1 VSAEVWLN
9 PPKLKAFCV
18 PRTKSADLS
27 NRLPKRP
34 VLPGFTSVAD
44 GARGMALP
52 STYSVV
58 LTARTRRVP
67 ACDADAGDEAH
78 QGPPEREVPARDCFT
93 PGSQGGKLRFVA
105 TLRVTVSRKLPGP
118 TTTGDRTLTTDWKH
132 KATDHYCVR
141 PWSEIYEPD
150 PARLSLGM

>member
-34 VLPGFTSVAD
+34 VFARFYVRGGRRSRY
-44 GARGMALP
+44 GA
-52 STYSVV
+52 TQHISVV

-67 ACDADAGDEAH
+67 ACDAGAGDKAH
-78 QGPPEREVPARDCFT
+78 QGLRNASSGAGLFYAWLPRRQTEVCCNPPSHSLSD
-93 PGSQGGKLRFVA
+93 
-105 TLRVTVSRKLPGP
+105 LPGP
-118 TTTGDRTLTTDWKH
+118 TTTGYRTLTTDGS
-132 KATDHYCVR
+132 T
-141 PWSEIYEPD
+141 
-150 PARLSLGM
+150 RLPVTTV